1 MPPLVIRQVQLDA
14 LAEARERELEDRV
27 LDRLARAFDRQYAQ
41 LRREGMREVVQLGRM
56 RASEWGI
63 ADERH
68 LFAWIAMMLMLGAS
82 FDEDPQ
88 LPWARA
94 HLTESGRSAELRV
107 DHTFAATLDHV
118 ERVAGDDNEHLVRAL
133 VRLRELDLSQFVGL
147 SGAPL
152 VDAMLSTLAHAYPEK
167 AEAQPSE
174 GTRVALT
181 AAVDRAAMHGISGGI
196 GAALCCGLAFMIG
209 SGFADDPQVPW
220 VQRTLEQGGSE
231 DDKTKALKREV
242 DRFLAFALS
251 DNAGR

>member
-1 MPPLVIRQVQLDA
+1 MPLLVIRQAQLDA
-14 LAEARERELEDRV
+14 LAEARERELEDRL
-27 LDRLARAFDRQYAQ
+27 LDRLARAFDRQYAL
-41 LRREGMREVVQLGRM
+41 LRREGMREVVQLGRT
-56 RASEWGI
+56 RAAEWAI

-68 LFAWIAMMLMLGAS
+68 VFAWIAMMLMLGAS

-94 HLTESGRSAELRV
+94 HLTEPGLAAERRV
-107 DHTFAATLDHV
+107 DHTFGATLDHV

-133 VRLRELDLSQFVGL
+133 VRLRDLDLTPFVGL
-147 SGAPL
+147 AGANL
-152 VDAMLSTLAHAYPEK
+152 IDAMLSTFAHAYPEK

-174 GTRVALT
+174 GTRLALT
-181 AAVDRAAMHGISGGI
+181 AAVERAAVHGISAGI

-220 VQRTLEQGGSE
+220 VQRTLEQPGSADE
-231 DDKTKALKREV
+231 KIKSLKREV

-251 DNAGR
+251 DNTGR